1 MAKAL
6 LSDVD
11 PALLAGRRVVVRCD
25 LNVPLADGV
34 VTDDTRIRASLAT
47 LRYLQEHGARTV
59 VLSHLGRPKGSVDPS
74 ASLAPVARHLGELL
88 GSEVAFC
95 PDLAGCQAAEAVDA
109 LKPGQVLVLEN
120 TRFDP
125 GETANDPE
133 LATRLAD
140 NAELFVNDAFGTAH
154 RAHASTEGIAR
165 VVRERGGLAVAG
177 FLLERELAYLQG
189 MLEAPSRPF
198 VAVIGGSKIS
208 GKIDVIEALLPR
220 VDRLLI
226 GGAMANTFFV
236 ALGLE
241 VGDSLV
247 EPDRVDLAGDLLER
261 AGAKLLLPIDV
272 RVAEQIDV
280 AAEPRVAARTEV
292 KARERVADVGPDT
305 ERLFADELQGAATV
319 LWNGPMGVFEMA
331 PFAKGT
337 LAIANSAA
345 EAADQGST
353 VVVGGGD
360 SVAAVEQAG
369 VASRLTHISTG
380 GGASLDLLAGKTLP
394 GVQIL
399 SERGSLPQERAP

>member
-1 MAKAL
+1 VL
-6 LSDVD
+6 
-11 PALLAGRRVVVRCD
+11 VRAD
-25 LNVPLADGV
+25 LNVPLGGDRI
-34 VTDDTRIRASLAT
+34 TDEKRITASLPT
-47 LRYLQEHGARTV
+47 LRHLLDAGARV
-59 VLSHLGRPKGSVDPS
+59 VLLSHLGRPKGEAKPEF
-74 ASLAPVARHLGELL
+74 SLAPVARRLDELL
-88 GSEVAFC
+88 PGATSFVPVPNGDPVRA
-95 PDLAGCQAAEAVDA
+95 AVDR
-109 LKPGQVLVLEN
+109 LEDGDRGLLEN
-120 TRFDP
+120 TRYLP
-125 GETANDPE
+125 GETKNDE
-133 LATRLAD
+133 SLAAEWASLAD
-140 NAELFVNDAFGTAH
+140 LFVNDAFGTAH

-189 MLEAPSRPF
+189 ILEAPSRPF

>member
-292 KARERVADVGPDT
+292 KPRERVADVGPDT

>member
-25 LNVPLADGV
+25 LNVPLADDV
-34 VTDDTRIRASLAT
+34 VTDDTRIRASLET

-59 VLSHLGRPKGSVDPS
+59 VLSHLGRPKGTVDPS
-74 ASLAPVARHLGELL
+74 ASLAPVARHLGALL

-95 PDLAGCQAAEAVDA
+95 PDLAGCQAAEAVEA
-109 LKPGQVLVLEN
+109 LQPGQVLVLEN
-120 TRFDP
+120 TRFEP

-133 LATRLAD
+133 LAKRLAD

-177 FLLERELAYLQG
+177 FLLERELTYLLG

-226 GGAMANTFFV
+226 GGAMANTFFA

-241 VGDSLV
+241 VGESLV
-247 EPDRVDLAGDLLER
+247 EPDRVDLAADLLER

-272 RVAEQIDV
+272 RVAEQIKV
-280 AAEPRVAARTEV
+280 EAKPRMAARTDV
-292 KARERVADVGPDT
+292 NPGERIADIGRDT

-331 PFAKGT
+331 PFAEGT
-337 LAIANSAA
+337 LSIANSAA
-345 EAADQGST
+345 DAADQGST

>member
-95 PDLAGCQAAEAVDA
+95 SDLAGCQAAEAVDA

-399 SERGSLPQERAP
+399 SERGSLPEERAP

>member
-47 LRYLQEHGARTV
+47 LRYLQEDCARTV

-165 VVRERGGLAVAG
+165 VVRDRGGLAVAG

-292 KARERVADVGPDT
+292 KPRERVADVGPDT

>member
-11 PALLAGRRVVVRCD
+11 PALLSGRRVVVRCD

-34 VTDDTRIRASLAT
+34 VADDTRIRASLET
-47 LRYLQEHGARTV
+47 LRFLQAHGARTV
-59 VLSHLGRPKGSVDPS
+59 VLSHLGRPKGTMDPS
-74 ASLAPVARHLGELL
+74 ASLAPVARHLQGLL
-88 GSEVAFC
+88 GSEVLFC
-95 PDLAGCQAAEAVDA
+95 PDVAGCQAAEAVEA

-120 TRFDP
+120 TRFEP
-125 GETANDPE
+125 GETANDPD
-133 LATRLAD
+133 LAKRLAD

-177 FLLERELAYLQG
+177 FLLERELAYLLG
-189 MLEAPSRPF
+189 LLEAPAGPF

-226 GGAMANTFFV
+226 GGAMANTFFA

-241 VGDSLV
+241 VGESLV
-247 EPDRVDLAGDLLER
+247 EPDRVGLAGDLLER

-272 RVAEQIDV
+272 RVAKQMDTE
-280 AAEPRVAARTEV
+280 AEPRVAARTEV
-292 KARERVADVGPDT
+292 DPAERIADIGPDT
-305 ERLFADELQGAATV
+305 ERLFADEVRAAATV

-331 PFAKGT
+331 PFARGT
-337 LAIANSAA
+337 LAIANGVA
-345 EAADQGST
+345 EAADAGST

-380 GGASLDLLAGKTLP
+380 GGASLDLLAGKVLP

-399 SERGSLPQERAP
+399 SERGSRPQEHAS